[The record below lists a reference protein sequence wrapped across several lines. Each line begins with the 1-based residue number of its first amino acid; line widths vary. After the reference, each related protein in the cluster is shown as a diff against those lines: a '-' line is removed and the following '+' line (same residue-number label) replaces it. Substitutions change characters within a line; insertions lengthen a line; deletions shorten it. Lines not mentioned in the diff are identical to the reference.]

1 MFDVYLRRR
10 AVTLLL
16 VGLLVLGGL
25 RFAAPSS
32 GADAPGAYVVQQGDT
47 LWSIA
52 AAKRSPPSTR
62 RPTRRRV
69 TARRRRYTSNMRSR
83 IEANARSCQE
93 RMFASCGAGR
103 PRLRIP

>member
-32 GADAPGAYVVQQGDT
+32 GAGTPEAYVVQQGDT

-52 AAKRSPPSTR
+52 AA
-62 RPTRRRV
+62 
-69 TARRRRYTSNMRSR
+69 RYDGDPRAGVR
-83 IEANARSCQE
+83 AIREANDLAGSNIVWPGQE
-93 RMFASCGAGR
+93 LVVPAGV
-103 PRLRIP
+103 